1 MQTQTQEEITI
12 INCPV
17 SPDRRTERVRGCLYD
32 VIEAGL
38 LNEVDAEIVFKMLRE
53 CDKSFNEFCYHN
65 VIRILKE
72 KYNIEV
78 NITVITEEERKL
90 LSELFS

>member
-1 MQTQTQEEITI
+1 
-12 INCPV
+12 
-17 SPDRRTERVRGCLYD
+17 VRGCLYD
-32 VIEAGL
+32 VIEREL
-38 LNEVDAEIVFKMLRE
+38 LDEVSSGIVYEMLRE
-53 CDKSFNEFCYHN
+53 CDKSFNEICYHD
-65 VIRILKE
+65 VIRVLKE